1 MIHCGIFPGWGRLI
15 CSSFDTLECKIE
27 AGEQVPFVAFI
38 PKLGK
43 QWKVIFDLKIDEYTP
58 PDDAVSLMLIKD
70 TAEGDDIEM
79 YCKVTFTSEV
89 VRLQHIDYEGCEAW
103 AHQIKIGEWNRIEI
117 TQEEEE
123 DEEFFLSL
131 SVGDVYLGRLFVGSL
146 DSKLEHLKFT
156 NVQPL
161 LSVHNFPKPVFI
173 RRFCVVEKC

>member
-1 MIHCGIFPGWGRLI
+1 M
-15 CSSFDTLECKIE
+15 TKE
-27 AGEQVPFVAFI
+27 
-38 PKLGK
+38 LGK
-43 QWKVIFDLKIDEYTP
+43 QWKVIFDLKTDEYTR
-58 PDDAVSLMLIKD
+58 PDDAVVSLMLKD
-70 TAEGDDIEM
+70 TAEGEDMEM
-79 YCKVTFTSEV
+79 YCKVSFSSEIV
-89 VRLQHIDYEGCEAW
+89 ELMCYDYEAW
-103 AHQIKIGEWNRIEI
+103 HHQIKIGEWNRIEI

-123 DEEFFLSL
+123 DEELFLSL

>member
-1 MIHCGIFPGWGRLI
+1 M
-15 CSSFDTLECKIE
+15 
-27 AGEQVPFVAFI
+27 PFVAFI

-79 YCKVTFTSEV
+79 YCKVTFTSEIV
-89 VRLQHIDYEGCEAW
+89 ELMCYDYECT

-117 TQEEEE
+117 TQEEDE

-131 SVGDVYLGRLFVGSL
+131 SVGDAHLGRLF
-146 DSKLEHLKFT
+146 LENLEQLKFT
-156 NVQPL
+156 NFQPL
-161 LSVHNFPKPVFI
+161 LSLENFPKPVFI
-173 RRFCVVEKC
+173 RRVCVVEKC